1 MELSWIN
8 PKEYSFNSLLLL
20 ETFQIEW
27 MFDEDSWLFNE
38 PDWQE
43 MMGIA
48 LNGNPHVKWYLMMR
62 APSRREQIE
71 TICQNAPNITDTQ
84 SIRKAEVYI
93 LTSIDDFITYTT
105 PEIMDKVCDFIIGW
119 DEQHLFDLVDLTN
132 KRVLDVGAGNGRL
145 TFSAAKVAK
154 EVFASE
160 PVDTLREFMR
170 QKIKNENINNV
181 KVVDGLI
188 TDLPYPDNTFDVVM
202 SGHVMGDN
210 LMAEIDELT
219 RVCKNNGI
227 LINCPGDSKID
238 MVSSNELK
246 ENGWEEFHYV
256 GSFGKDVYIHRKHI
270 NK

>member
-8 PKEYSFNSLLLL
+8 PEEYSFNSLLLL

-48 LNGNPHVKWYLMMR
+48 LNANLHVKWYLMMR
-62 APSRREQIE
+62 APLRLESIQS
-71 TICQNAPNITDTQ
+71 ICQKAPIVTDLNM
-84 SIRKAEVYI
+84 IRKAEVYI

-119 DEQHLFDLVDLTN
+119 DEQHLFNLVDLRD

-154 EVFASE
+154 EVYASE
-160 PVDTLREFMR
+160 PVGTLREFMR
-170 QKIKNENINNV
+170 QKIKNENIDNV

-188 TDLPYPDNTFDVVM
+188 TDLPYPDDTFDVVM

-210 LMAEIDELT
+210 LIDEILELT
-219 RVCKNNGI
+219 RVCRNNGT

-238 MVSSNELK
+238 MVSSPALI

-256 GSFGKDVYIHRKHI
+256 GSFGKDVYIHRKQI
-270 NK
+270 IK